1 MDTTSTTHPL
11 RLAAAA
17 LAGALALGAA
27 GCDRPGPAEQV
38 GAEAGRAIDQAA
50 AKMGQAAD
58 SAGKTIG
65 QIRDTTRE
73 QAADAAKSLDDAS
86 LAARVKSKLI
96 AEAGPAGLAIDV
108 TTARGVVTLQGTV
121 DAPDVRE
128 RAGRAASG
136 VDGVRSVENRLVVAT
151 GS

>member
-1 MDTTSTTHPL
+1 MDSQIAPNTL
-11 RLAAAA
+11 RFAAAA
-17 LAGALALGAA
+17 LAGALALGVA

-38 GAEAGRAIDQAA
+38 GTESGRALDQAA
-50 AKMGQAAD
+50 AKMGQAANA
-58 SAGKTIG
+58 AGTAIG
-65 QIRDTTRE
+65 QARDTARE
-73 QAADAAKSLDDAS
+73 QAAEAAKSLDDAS

-108 TTARGVVTLQGTV
+108 TTTRGVVTLQGTV

-128 RAGRAASG
+128 RAARAASG
-136 VDGVRSVENRLVVAT
+136 VDGVRSVENRLVVAR

>member
-1 MDTTSTTHPL
+1 MDTPVASLPL

-27 GCDRPGPAEQV
+27 GCDRSGPAEQV
-38 GAEAGRAIDQAA
+38 GSDAGRAIDQAA

-58 SAGKTIG
+58 TAGKAIE
-65 QIRDTTRE
+65 QVRDTTRE
-73 QAADAAKSLDDAS
+73 QAAEAAKALDDAS

-128 RAGRAASG
+128 RAARAASG
-136 VDGVRSVENRLVVAT
+136 VDGVRSVENRLVVAR

>member
-1 MDTTSTTHPL
+1 MDTPVASHPL

-27 GCDRPGPAEQV
+27 GCDRSGPAEQV
-38 GAEAGRAIDQAA
+38 GSDAGRAIDQAA
-50 AKMGQAAD
+50 AKMGQA
-58 SAGKTIG
+58 T
-65 QIRDTTRE
+65 
-73 QAADAAKSLDDAS
+73 DAAKALDDAS

-128 RAGRAASG
+128 RAARAASG
-136 VDGVRSVENRLVVAT
+136 VDGVRSVENRLVVAR

>member
-1 MDTTSTTHPL
+1 MDSQIPSNAL

-17 LAGALALGAA
+17 VAGALALGVA
-27 GCDRPGPAEQV
+27 GCDRPGSAEQV
-38 GAEAGRAIDQAA
+38 GAGTGRALDQAA

-58 SAGKTIG
+58 AAGKAIDEA
-65 QIRDTTRE
+65 RDTARE
-73 QAADAAKSLDDAS
+73 QAAEAAKSLDDAS

-128 RAGRAASG
+128 RAVRAASG
-136 VDGVRSVENRLVVAT
+136 VDGVRSVENRLVVAR